1 MHGGA
6 EGDRRIGVIWHTERS
21 GKSLSMLFYAGCII
35 EEPAIR
41 ISSKRLISGAAIAPA
56 VFVG

>member
-1 MHGGA
+1 
-6 EGDRRIGVIWHTERS
+6 
-21 GKSLSMLFYAGCII
+21 MLFYAGCII

-56 VFVG
+56 VFVGNSVIAVTA